1 MAASIRILKRRIKT
15 AGNITQITR
24 AMEMVAASKMR
35 RAQERTLAGKPYASK
50 LRALVQNMVGRIE
63 GESHPYL
70 TKREKG
76 LPAGRQGKILMIVFS
91 SDKGLCGSFNTNLF
105 RSFLRFIAEHGEI
118 EVLSIGRKLQRP
130 IARSGGLLVADF
142 ALGSALPK
150 FELVLPIA
158 NFIVDL
164 YTRQDYRSVVA
175 LYMRFGS
182 LSRQEPIVQT
192 ILPIQKEI
200 AGGDKATIIPYLF
213 EPNPKDLL
221 TNLFPHYLEM
231 SLYQMFLESYA
242 SEQAARMIAMH
253 QASQNAKDVVWEL
266 SLTYNRARQERITN
280 ELLDITTATMGLGV

>member
-15 AGNITQITR
+15 ARNIAQITR

-35 RAQERTLAGKPYASK
+35 RAQERTLAGKPYESK
-50 LRALVQNMVGRIE
+50 LRTLVQNMVGRIE

-76 LPAGRQGKILMIVFS
+76 KILMLVFS
-91 SDKGLCGSFNTNLF
+91 SDKGLCGSFNTNLL
-105 RSFLRFIAEHGEI
+105 RSFLRFIAENGEI

-142 ALGSALPK
+142 PIGSTLPT
-150 FELVLPIA
+150 FEHVLPIA
-158 NFIVDL
+158 NFIVDV
-164 YTRQDYRSVVA
+164 YMRQEYRSVVA
-175 LYMRFGS
+175 LYMRFSS
-182 LSRQEPIVQT
+182 LSKQETIVQT

-200 AGGDKATIIPYLF
+200 AQGVEATIIPYHF
-213 EPNPKDLL
+213 EPNPKYLL
-221 TNLFPHYLEM
+221 TSLFPHYLEM

-253 QASQNAKDVVWEL
+253 QASDNAKEVVFEL
-266 SLTYNRARQERITN
+266 SLTYNRVRQERITN